1 MSVAYTG
8 AQFTGAAFEPIFQEI
23 MLQNATVANELVTID
38 TNVKGN
44 KPYTEVQASA
54 GIRARIKTPGSGDT
68 GGTVAFRD
76 LLATP
81 KYLMDY
87 DEFDPIDYA
96 VSRFNEDSLPGAFN
110 VVGNRFVSEVIAA
123 RAPKMSLGLEQLFWA
138 GATAA
143 SKSTIAGVATGT
155 AQNQLGAAEKTLFA
169 ALQTTE
175 FDGVLARLIQS
186 YANGANRI
194 RRKVA
199 GTTID
204 ATNIDAEYAK
214 LYANVVSA
222 YNGSALLTPYNRDKV
237 GIFAPYSHISFIETF
252 NLNQT
257 YRDKFTVS
265 EDRQTYMYSGIRIQF
280 VPLPE
285 NTMILFNGKNA
296 VWATNTLDDF
306 NSAKVDYLAANSSGM
321 FWRADFSMDCVVMQ
335 PGQAI
340 LYVG

>member
-1 MSVAYTG
+1 MAVAYNG
-8 AQFTGAAFEPIFQEI
+8 AQFTGAAFEPIFEEI
-23 MLQNATVANELVTID
+23 MLLNSTVSNELVTID

-44 KPYTEVQASA
+44 KPYTEVQSAA

-68 GGTVAFRD
+68 GGSVTFRD

-96 VSRFNEDSLPGAFN
+96 VSRFNADSLPGAFN
-110 VVGNRFVSEVIAA
+110 IVGNRFVSEVIAA
-123 RAPKMSLGLEQLFWA
+123 RAPKMSLALEELFWK
-138 GATAA
+138 GATSA
-143 SKSTIAGVATGT
+143 SKSTISGVATGT

-169 ALQTTE
+169 ALTTTE
-175 FDGVLARLIQS
+175 FDGVVARLIQS
-186 YANGANRI
+186 YANGTNRI
-194 RRKVA
+194 RRKVV

-204 ATNIDAEYAK
+204 ASNIADEYAK
-214 LYANVVSA
+214 VYANVVNA

-237 GIFAPYSHISFIETF
+237 GIFAPYSHIALIETF

-257 YRDKFTVS
+257 YRDKFTIS
-265 EDRQTYMYSGIRIQF
+265 EDRKSYMYSGIKINF
-280 VPLPE
+280 VPMPE

-296 VWATNTLDDF
+296 VWATNTTDDF
-306 NSAKVDYLAANSSGM
+306 NTAKVDYLAANSSGM
-321 FWRADFSMDCVVMQ
+321 FWRADFSMDCVVLQ
-335 PGQAI
+335 PGQAV